1 MNIQVVPSQNIK
13 SFMADIAEAYQVAYE
28 YRFGQIDYRCIDEK
42 FISRVCYK
50 RHCLYFEVVD
60 DGKRLGG
67 LILSL
72 IRNGK
77 CARMFFMFTKPELQ
91 NRGVATFLWNEL
103 RELMPGVKT
112 FTAVAPYFAVPAIHF
127 LVNKC
132 HFKIIEFINSVN
144 SPKDYAKDEINDP
157 WSDGY
162 FYFIKRVSKV
172 IPVGKSK
179 PASSHPG
186 GMPKA

>member
-1 MNIQVVPSQNIK
+1 MRQN
-13 SFMADIAEAYQVAYE
+13 V
-28 YRFGQIDYRCIDEK
+28 
-42 FISRVCYK
+42 
-50 RHCLYFEVVD
+50 
-60 DGKRLGG
+60 
-67 LILSL
+67 
-72 IRNGK
+72 
-77 CARMFFMFTKPELQ
+77 FMFTKPELQ

-179 PASSHPG
+179 PTSSHPG

>member
-77 CARMFFMFTKPELQ
+77 CARMFLCSPSP
-91 NRGVATFLWNEL
+91 NS
-103 RELMPGVKT
+103 KT
-112 FTAVAPYFAVPAIHF
+112 VVWPPSY
-127 LVNKC
+127 
-132 HFKIIEFINSVN
+132 
-144 SPKDYAKDEINDP
+144 
-157 WSDGY
+157 
-162 FYFIKRVSKV
+162 
-172 IPVGKSK
+172 
-179 PASSHPG
+179 
-186 GMPKA
+186 GMS